1 MDTVSQVAVIDTAS
15 LAPADRG
22 GNVTV
27 PVPVQVVRV
36 RTTDLSLLH
45 WLFRCTDRSPSKLV
59 VLFAAWALTLFP
71 LLLVNAYWPGDLPN
85 SRLSLGTDLN
95 VLFLFAVSFPAIL
108 LLTST
113 DQAVLDQALSVVQKD
128 GTVTFSGAPP
138 ELTEVW
144 ARNFTLANVLAQVL
158 AVAVGALIA
167 SINYE
172 VYSKE
177 AIGFWISAGGRLRP
191 VGYVFVGS
199 IFMFYAVLTVYIVRG
214 LAIAVLFESIV
225 HHAEIRLL
233 PMHPD
238 RAGGLRPMGTLGLR
252 NEYVLMLLGLNV
264 VLLAFVSY
272 RYLHVPAPLAWVI
285 MAAVIAYC
293 VLGPIVFTAPLLP
306 FRRGMLKTKESLLA
320 EVAQRVRIELARI
333 RRELNGGQ
341 LSQEDE
347 ELIERLRKIGKFI
360 DELPVWPFDASTLR
374 KFVLAYVV
382 PLLSSAGLSA
392 AKVLFQFAKT
402 VITT

>member
-1 MDTVSQVAVIDTAS
+1 MDTMSQVAVIDSAP
-15 LAPADRG
+15 LAPADRSTE
-22 GNVTV
+22 VTV
-27 PVPVQVVRV
+27 PAPVQVVRV
-36 RTTDLSLLH
+36 RTTGLSFVH
-45 WLFRCTDRSPSKLV
+45 WLFRCTDRAPSKLV

-71 LLLVNAYWPGDLPN
+71 LLLVNAYWPGVLPN
-85 SRLSLGTDLN
+85 SRLSLGTDVN

-108 LLTST
+108 LLTTT

-128 GTVTFSGAPP
+128 GTVTFSGATP
-138 ELTEVW
+138 ELADVW
-144 ARNFTLANVLAQVL
+144 ARNFTVANVLAQAL
-158 AVAVGALIA
+158 AVVVGAVIA
-167 SINYE
+167 SVNYE
-172 VYSKE
+172 VYSPP
-177 AIGFWISAGGRLRP
+177 AIGFWISAAGHLRP
-191 VGYVFVGS
+191 VGYVFIAS

-225 HHAEIRLL
+225 LHAEIRLL

-264 VLLAFVSY
+264 MLLAFVSY
-272 RYLHVPAPLAWVI
+272 RYLHVPSALEWVI
-285 MAAVIAYC
+285 VAAVVAYC

-392 AKVLFQFAKT
+392 AKVLFQFAKA
-402 VITT
+402 VMAS